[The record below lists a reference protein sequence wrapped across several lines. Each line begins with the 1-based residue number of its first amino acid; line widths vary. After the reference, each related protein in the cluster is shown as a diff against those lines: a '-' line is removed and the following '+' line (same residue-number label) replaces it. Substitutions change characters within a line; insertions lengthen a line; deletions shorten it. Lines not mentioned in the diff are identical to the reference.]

1 MLRETS
7 RGVFLD
13 VKATPK
19 ASRDEI
25 KEWRDGALLV
35 RVTVAPE
42 NGKANDAI
50 VALLSKAAHV
60 PKSAFELV
68 SGETNRNK
76 SFRLA
81 SHVEAVQA
89 WVEGLKKE

>member
-1 MLRETS
+1 MLRDTS
-7 RGVFLD
+7 RGLFLD

-19 ASRDEI
+19 ASRAEI
-25 KEWRDGALLV
+25 NGWRDGALLV

-42 NGKANDAI
+42 NGKANDAV
-50 VALLSKAAHV
+50 VALLSRAAHV

-68 SGETNRNK
+68 SGETSRNK

-81 SHVEAVQA
+81 SHVEAVQV
-89 WVEGLKKE
+89 WVDGLKKD

>member
-1 MLRETS
+1 MLRESS
-7 RGVFLD
+7 RGLFLD

-25 KEWRDGALLV
+25 KGWRGGALLV

-60 PKSAFELV
+60 PKSAFELFT
-68 SGETNRNK
+68 GETNRNK

-81 SHVEAVQA
+81 SHVEAVQVWA
-89 WVEGLKKE
+89 EGLKKG

>member
-7 RGVFLD
+7 RGIFLD

-25 KEWRDGALLV
+25 KGWRDDALLV

-50 VALLSKAAHV
+50 IALLAKSARV

-81 SHVEAVQA
+81 SHVEHVQA
-89 WVEGLKKE
+89 WVEGLKRE

>member
-1 MLRETS
+1 MLRATP
-7 RGVFLD
+7 RGFLLD

-25 KEWRDGALLV
+25 KGWRDGLLQV
-35 RVTVAPE
+35 RVTAAPE

-50 VALLSKAAHV
+50 VALLAKAVHV

-76 SFRLA
+76 SFLLVT
-81 SHVEAVQA
+81 HIEQVQA
-89 WVEGLKKE
+89 WAEGFKEE

>member
-7 RGVFLD
+7 RGLFLD

-19 ASRDEI
+19 ASRAEI
-25 KEWRDGALLV
+25 NGWRDGALLV

-42 NGKANDAI
+42 NGKANDAV

-60 PKSAFELV
+60 SKSAFELV
-68 SGETNRNK
+68 SGETSRNK

-81 SHVEAVQA
+81 SHVEAVQV
-89 WVEGLKKE
+89 WVDGLKKD

>member
-1 MLRETS
+1 
-7 RGVFLD
+7 
-13 VKATPK
+13 
-19 ASRDEI
+19 
-25 KEWRDGALLV
+25 
-35 RVTVAPE
+35 VAPE

-50 VALLSKAAHV
+50 ISLFSKAAHV

-68 SGETNRNK
+68 SGETSRNK

-89 WVEGLKKE
+89 WAEGLKKE

>member
-1 MLRETS
+1 MLRETP
-7 RGVFLD
+7 RGIFLD

-19 ASRDEI
+19 ASRNEI
-25 KEWRDGALLV
+25 KGWRDGALLV
-35 RVTVAPE
+35 RVTMAPE

-50 VALLSKAAHV
+50 VGLLSKAAHV
-60 PKSAFELV
+60 PKSVFELV

-89 WVEGLKKE
+89 WAAELKKE

>member
-1 MLRETS
+1 MLRPTP
-7 RGVFLD
+7 RGTFLD

-25 KEWRDGALLV
+25 KGWREGALLV

-50 VALLSKAAHV
+50 VALLAKSARV

-81 SHVEAVQA
+81 SHVEAVQV
-89 WVEGLKKE
+89 WLEGLKKE

>member
-1 MLRETS
+1 MLRETP
-7 RGVFLD
+7 RGIYLD

-25 KEWRDGALLV
+25 KGWREGALVV

-42 NGKANDAI
+42 NGKANGAI

-60 PKSAFELV
+60 PKSAFEIV
-68 SGETNRNK
+68 SGETSRNK

-81 SHVEAVQA
+81 SHVEHVQA
-89 WVEGLKKE
+89 WVGGLKKD

>member
-7 RGVFLD
+7 RGIFLD

-25 KEWRDGALLV
+25 KGWREGALLV

-50 VALLSKAAHV
+50 VALLAKAARV

-68 SGETNRNK
+68 SSESNRNK

-81 SHVEAVQA
+81 SHVEAVQT
-89 WVEGLKKE
+89 WVAGLKKE

>member
-1 MLRETS
+1 MLRETP
-7 RGVFLD
+7 RGIFLD

-19 ASRDEI
+19 AARDEI
-25 KEWRDGALLV
+25 KGWREGVLLV

-42 NGKANDAI
+42 NGKANAAI

-60 PKSAFELV
+60 PKSVFELV

-89 WVEGLKKE
+89 WVEGLKGK

>member
-7 RGVFLD
+7 RGIFLD
-13 VKATPK
+13 VNATPK

-25 KEWRDGALLV
+25 KGWRDGALLV
-35 RVTVAPE
+35 RVTVVPE

-50 VALLSKAAHV
+50 VALLAKAAHV

-81 SHVEAVQA
+81 SHIEAVQA
-89 WVEGLKKE
+89 WAEGLKKE